1 VIPPLVYVARGNFF
15 YPACLRRSGFLFF
28 EAATAELT
36 WPATRVCGFLC
47 KNDGRLIGCCPLRG
61 GCRGSVIEATSF
73 SQSGKLLAGG
83 WPPWVRVWL
92 WARAADHPEQ
102 LPGTAFSDEHLKR
115 RHVIVRRKLFY
126 LAVLLTLSIALLSGC
141 AASGTPLPTQMPVLS
156 TKTVAPPTATPA
168 PPTPTSEAEETAA
181 GKGGFPVTS
190 ADALGRTVT
199 ISSKPQRI
207 VSLSPSNTEI
217 LFAVGAGDQVVGV
230 TKFCNYPPEA
240 QKREQVG
247 GFTADTI
254 SVEKIV
260 ALKPDI
266 VFSAGKIQEKVIDA
280 LASANIPVFAVDA
293 ATFDDVYAN
302 ILAVGE
308 LTGHADEAADVVA
321 QMKDRVAVVQSK
333 IADVPPAKRPTV
345 FWEVWDE
352 PLMTAGPKTF
362 IGRMIELAGGVNIF
376 ADVTQQY
383 PQVSAEEV
391 IKRNPAVILGPDS
404 HAEALTA
411 EKIRSRPGWG
421 DIQAVKDGRI
431 YLING
436 DIASRPG
443 PRLADGVEAIAK
455 ALYPDRFK

>member
-1 VIPPLVYVARGNFF
+1 
-15 YPACLRRSGFLFF
+15 
-28 EAATAELT
+28 
-36 WPATRVCGFLC
+36 
-47 KNDGRLIGCCPLRG
+47 
-61 GCRGSVIEATSF
+61 
-73 SQSGKLLAGG
+73 
-83 WPPWVRVWL
+83 
-92 WARAADHPEQ
+92 
-102 LPGTAFSDEHLKR
+102 
-115 RHVIVRRKLFY
+115 VRRKLFY
-126 LAVLLTLSIALLSGC
+126 LAVLLTLGIVLLSGC
-141 AASGTPLPTQMPVLS
+141 ASSGTPPPTQMPVPP
-156 TKTVAPPTATPA
+156 TETGAPPTATPQRS
-168 PPTPTSEAEETAA
+168 TPTSAPAET
-181 GKGGFPVTS
+181 GTRKGSFPVTV

-199 ISSKPQRI
+199 VSSRPQRI
-207 VSLSPSNTEI
+207 VSLSPANTEI

-240 QKREQVG
+240 QTREQVG

-280 LASANIPVFAVDA
+280 LASANVPVFAVDA
-293 ATFDDVYAN
+293 RTFDDVYAN
-302 ILAVGE
+302 ILTVGQ
-308 LTGHADEAADVVA
+308 LTGHKDEAARVVA
-321 QMKDRVAVVQSK
+321 QMKDRVAAVQNK
-333 IADVPPAKRPTV
+333 IADVPAAKRPTV

-362 IGRMIELAGGVNIF
+362 IGRMIQLAGGVNIF
-376 ADVTQQY
+376 ADVAEQY

-404 HAEALTA
+404 HAEALTT
-411 EKIRSRPGWG
+411 EKIKARAGWSN
-421 DIQAVKDGRI
+421 IRAVKDGRI

-455 ALYPDRFK
+455 ALYPGRFK